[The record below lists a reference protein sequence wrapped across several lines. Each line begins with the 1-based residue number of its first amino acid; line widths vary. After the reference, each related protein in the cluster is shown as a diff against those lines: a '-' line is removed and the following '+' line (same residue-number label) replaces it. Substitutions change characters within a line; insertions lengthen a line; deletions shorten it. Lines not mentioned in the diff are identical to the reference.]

1 MLIIA
6 RKPGEAKVGRVG
18 NSLAS
23 WAAHQTHNLWQDVGR
38 PGGEAGGGEPLRSA
52 VSVFGA
58 LWPLAFAPSAV
69 AARTTHIP
77 GKQLITTK
85 LRLCAPLALCR

>member
-38 PGGEAGGGEPLRSA
+38 PGGEAGGSLCGLRCLSL
-52 VSVFGA
+52 VPFG
-58 LWPLAFAPSAV
+58 LWPLLHLQLQHVPPTS
-69 AARTTHIP
+69 P
-77 GKQLITTK
+77 GSN
-85 LRLCAPLALCR
+85 